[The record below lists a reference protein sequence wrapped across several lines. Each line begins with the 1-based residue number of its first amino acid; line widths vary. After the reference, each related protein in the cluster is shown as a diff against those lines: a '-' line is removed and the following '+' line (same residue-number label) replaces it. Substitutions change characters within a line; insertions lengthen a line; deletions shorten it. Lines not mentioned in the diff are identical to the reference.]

1 LGLWFPARVKL
12 VRSLAIP
19 GGNKPK
25 TQDQRPKT
33 NNNLLLVNVFPCGY
47 NRPAVFI
54 SASLSFKQQMIDFS
68 IPPELKDIRHRITAF
83 MEAQVYPNEGKVI
96 EHEGLPPALEQQLQQ
111 KVKQAGLWAPN
122 LPKEWGG
129 MGIGYIGQALVNEII
144 GRSVIAPR
152 IFGEAAPDA
161 GNAEILIVAAN
172 TEQKER
178 YLRPLADGAV
188 RSCFAMTE
196 PEVAGSDPTGLRTSA
211 ERAGDEWVINGHK
224 WFISGA
230 IGSAFAIVMAVTD
243 ASAEKHR
250 RASMIIVPTDTPG
263 FDIVRA
269 VGVMGSGGVGG
280 HCEIR
285 FDNCRVPYTNL
296 LGEVGAGFELAQARL
311 GPGRIQHC
319 MRWLGAAQRSFEM
332 MCNYALKRKSFGEPL
347 AAKQT
352 VQNWIADSAAEI
364 GAARMMTLHAAW
376 KMDRG
381 EDARI
386 EISLIKFYG
395 ARVLNDVIDR
405 AIQVHGAL
413 GYSRDTPLEMFY
425 RDARAARIYDGPD
438 EVHRMVVAQRIL
450 KQFKDEAGLEH

>member
-1 LGLWFPARVKL
+1 
-12 VRSLAIP
+12 
-19 GGNKPK
+19 
-25 TQDQRPKT
+25 
-33 NNNLLLVNVFPCGY
+33 
-47 NRPAVFI
+47 
-54 SASLSFKQQMIDFS
+54 MIDFS
-68 IPPELKDIRHRITAF
+68 TPPELEDIRARITAF
-83 MEAQVYPNEGKVI
+83 MEAHVYPNEDKVI
-96 EHEGLPPALEQQLQQ
+96 EHEGLPVAFERELQQ
-111 KVKQAGLWAPN
+111 KVKEQGLWAPN
-122 LPKEWGG
+122 LPKEFGG
-129 MGIGYIGQALVNEII
+129 MGIGYVGQALVNEII
-144 GRSVIAPR
+144 GRSIIAPR

-161 GNAEILIVAAN
+161 GNAEILIVAASV
-172 TEQKER
+172 EQKER
-178 YLRPLADGAV
+178 YLRPLASGEV

-211 ERAGDEWVINGHK
+211 ARDGDQWVINGHK

-243 ASAEKHR
+243 PSAEPR
-250 RASMIIVPTDTPG
+250 GRASMIIVPTDTSG
-263 FDIVRA
+263 FNIIRA

-285 FDNCRVPYTNL
+285 FENCRVPAENL
-296 LGEVGAGFELAQARL
+296 LGQVGQGFKLAQARL

-332 MCNYALKRKSFGEPL
+332 MCRYALKREAFGEPL
-347 AAKQT
+347 ANQGT

-364 GAARMMTLHAAW
+364 NAARLMTLQAAW

-386 EISLIKFYG
+386 DISLIKFYG

-413 GYSRDTPLEMFY
+413 GYSKDTPLEMFY

-438 EVHRMVVAQRIL
+438 EVHRMVVAKRIL
-450 KQFKDEAGLEH
+450 KGFENEGRVVGQ